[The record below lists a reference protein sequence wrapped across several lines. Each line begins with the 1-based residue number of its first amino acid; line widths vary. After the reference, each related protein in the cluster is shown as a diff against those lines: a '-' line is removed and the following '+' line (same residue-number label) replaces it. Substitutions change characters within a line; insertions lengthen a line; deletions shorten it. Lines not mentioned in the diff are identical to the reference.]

1 MRSKVTFNAHLFFN
15 CTYTLLFSRCSA
27 LSNNSAVIYC
37 MAMSLYSITC
47 YVFKSLFS
55 SEIKFSSGKVALLAD
70 GAVVVQVC
78 RHLSCSYSDTWKCS
92 LVSRTRVVTPVFW

>member
-1 MRSKVTFNAHLFFN
+1 
-15 CTYTLLFSRCSA
+15 
-27 LSNNSAVIYC
+27 

-70 GAVVVQVC
+70 GAAVVQVC
-78 RHLSCSYSDTWKCS
+78 MHLSNYCPYSDTWKCS